1 MVKNIEGMV
10 VIEKITKE
18 EADLFE
24 TVKSKM
30 NRKDNLREEDYVAL
44 RILVSNPEVFHI
56 GKWTF
61 EEKR

>member
-44 RILVSNPEVFHI
+44 SILVSNPEVFHI